1 MIYYL
6 PIHVLP
12 TLDQSLLH
20 LNVIDTLV
28 ILDTFFE
35 SVNEDLVVVFR
46 ILLQR
51 PVGQLRQSAEYC

>member
-12 TLDQSLLH
+12 TPDQSLLH

-46 ILLQR
+46 ILLQG